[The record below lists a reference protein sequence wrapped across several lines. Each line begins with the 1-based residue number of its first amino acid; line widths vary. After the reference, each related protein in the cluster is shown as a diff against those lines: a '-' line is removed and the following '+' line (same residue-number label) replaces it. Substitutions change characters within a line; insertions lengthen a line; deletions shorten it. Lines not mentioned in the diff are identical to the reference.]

1 MWRRCEV
8 RRETDDN
15 HAWMAG
21 FHKGRGHFS
30 VTQAEREEHERTHI
44 PHRLWCDSC
53 VKARGRRMAHRSRSE
68 TDKMYEDGYP
78 RAGSRRRLL
87 GWPNASPVA
96 AVHWELGIGD
106 ALHLAL
112 ERAFSLFGRLCA
124 VDHASPRPPITAT
137 VFRLSSSALGSWSHW
152 CASALHSFSIP
163 LPAHM
168 GISPGSPP
176 SSLHRWLSRE
186 VNPRLHRSLRH
197 RLSAMVSDLHGV
209 LVNTLSDNFLP
220 VRENPV
226 YSFNLPPSAF
236 RLWGL
241 ARWGHDPSST
251 GRPSRHL
258 QGHSSCSFCHDTDG
272 SLMHHL
278 STCPSHHNART
289 AWAHSCGISPPD
301 VSTLARH
308 GWVFNPVDESNSP
321 QTIRAHIRFVGL
333 VCERLQ
339 PPSW

>member
-1 MWRRCEV
+1 MPLSALSR
-8 RRETDDN
+8 
-15 HAWMAG
+15 
-21 FHKGRGHFS
+21 FS
-30 VTQAEREEHERTHI
+30 GA
-44 PHRLWCDSC
+44 C
-53 VKARGRRMAHRSRSE
+53 V
-68 TDKMYEDGYP
+68 
-78 RAGSRRRLL
+78 LL
-87 GWPNASPVA
+87 TT
-96 AVHWELGIGD
+96 
-106 ALHLAL
+106 
-112 ERAFSLFGRLCA
+112 
-124 VDHASPRPPITAT
+124 PITAT

-163 LPAHM
+163 LPTHM

-186 VNPRLHRSLRH
+186 VNPRLHGSLRH

-251 GRPSRHL
+251 GRPSRHR
-258 QGHSSCSFCHDTDG
+258 QGPTSCPFCHDTDG

-321 QTIRAHIRFVGL
+321 QTIRAHIRFSHCVLTSTCVVAITRPYWCVRFSALRQQVPPWLFEASPVVSCPNRCLLSPRSAYPWLSEVWHARARLCQSSSVLGL
-333 VCERLQ
+333 TK
-339 PPSW
+339 SSS